1 MPSPDPLGE
10 RLVDLARALRRHG
23 VTVGTSEVADAAS
36 AARALG
42 LDDRERL
49 RTGLAATMMRRS
61 ADRAVFDQLFDIHF
75 PPAVGHRTGDAAAL
89 EPTDTAGARER
100 AAVLRRADPV
110 VVAVDDEVLDL
121 DDAEL
126 AAAVG
131 ALEGGWLAPEAV
143 VVVERPARAGQFSW
157 PDVIEPIKHR
167 RYGEAVLW
175 YGRRR

>member
-61 ADRAVFDQLFDIHF
+61 ADRTVFDQLFDIHF
-75 PPAVGHRTGDAAAL
+75 PPAVGHRTGDAADLA
-89 EPTDTAGARER
+89 PTDTAGARER
-100 AAVLRRADPV
+100 AAAIREERTPP
-110 VVAVDDEVLDL
+110 EP
-121 DDAEL
+121 
-126 AAAVG
+126 
-131 ALEGGWLAPEAV
+131 AP
-143 VVVERPARAGQFSW
+143 
-157 PDVIEPIKHR
+157 ITK
-167 RYGEAVLW
+167 
-175 YGRRR
+175 